1 HFKKKKGDFLKMHY
15 LFSHLNS
22 LKGFPKFAYL
32 ICTAAA
38 FLLLGF
44 CLILRFFTPLTS
56 ALLFFARTAVETA
69 SGIFSVG
76 LIFSVLFRF
85 MGQNQD

>member
-1 HFKKKKGDFLKMHY
+1 MRY

-44 CLILRFFTPLTS
+44 CLILRFSQPLN
-56 ALLFFARTAVETA
+56 LLFLFFARKTIETA
-69 SGIFSVG
+69 SGIFLIG